1 MFYGRAQIAGLEPGC
16 RVRLRGMVG
25 IGNDGRPAM
34 INPAYDLLGQLAPAS
49 SGRRLRQ
56 AVILTMHRPREDL
69 MAEPAGRPELLP
81 HLQLDELLAELQ
93 GRLQA
98 VLATRDRMRGLLEA
112 VVAIG
117 SGLDL
122 ESTLRRIVEA
132 AVGLVDATYG
142 ALGVIGDNDGGKRR
156 LAEFI
161 PVGLSQDEIAAI
173 DHWPDGR
180 GLLGLLIDDPRPL
193 RLADISAH
201 PASSGFPDGH
211 PPMRG
216 FLGVPVRVRDE
227 VFGNLYLTGKRGG
240 GEFTEDDEAV
250 LVALGAAAGVAVE
263 NARLY
268 EAARRQQRWIQASA
282 EVTTRL
288 LSGSAPGEVL
298 AGITRQARELSGAD
312 LAVLALP
319 DEEGRGLT
327 VTYADGDGAAAA
339 RGLVLPAGRSLSGE
353 VLATGEPVT
362 SADFA
367 ADERASQAARGA
379 MSQIGPAV
387 VFPLGAPGNV
397 RGVLTV
403 GRRHGAPPFPQTQAD
418 VVASFAA
425 QAGVALEL
433 AASRAEAE
441 RLSLYEDR
449 DRIARDLHDLV
460 IQRLYATGMSLE
472 GTMPMITR
480 PEVAS
485 RITNAVDA
493 MDETIKEIRSTIFA
507 LQARGTPTGPDLR
520 GEIVALV
527 DEMADMLGFAPSL
540 RLGPGLSGKVG
551 PEIAE
556 HALAVVREALSNAAR
571 HSGASQVEVTVDVET
586 DKMLVIQVADNG
598 SGLPEGGR
606 RSGLRNLA
614 ARAERLGGELRLA
627 AADPD
632 AATPGTRLEWRVP
645 RGI

>member
-1 MFYGRAQIAGLEPGC
+1 MAGVFGTLYLTPSGGWGHAGHGQGGDDPG
-16 RVRLRGMVG
+16 V
-25 IGNDGRPAM
+25 PT
-34 INPAYDLLGQLAPAS
+34 LAAAEGARYPGDAS
-49 SGRRLRQ
+49 SER
-56 AVILTMHRPREDL
+56 DL
-69 MAEPAGRPELLP
+69 PVEHGAGRPELLP
-81 HLQLDELLAELQ
+81 HLQLDDLLAELQ
-93 GRLQA
+93 ARLQA
-98 VLATRDRMRGLLEA
+98 VMATRDRMQGLLEA

-122 ESTLRRIVEA
+122 ESMLRRIVET
-132 AVGLVDATYG
+132 AVRLVDATYG
-142 ALGVIGDNDGGKRR
+142 ALGVIGEGDEGKR

-161 PVGLSQDEIAAI
+161 PVGLSQEEISRVH
-173 DHWPDGR
+173 HWPEGR

-193 RLADISAH
+193 RLADIAVH

-211 PPMRG
+211 PAMRG

-227 VFGNLYLTGKRGG
+227 VFGNLYLTNKRGG

-268 EAARRQQRWIQASA
+268 EAARLQQRWIQASA

-288 LSGSAPGEVL
+288 LSGSAPAEVL
-298 AGITRQARELSGAD
+298 ADITRQALELSGAD
-312 LAVLALP
+312 LCVLALP
-319 DEEGRGLT
+319 DEEGRRLT
-327 VTYADGDGAAAA
+327 ITYAEGEGADAT
-339 RGLVLPAGRSLSGE
+339 RGLVLPAGQSMSGR

-367 ADERASQAARGA
+367 ADERAAAAARGA
-379 MSQIGPAV
+379 MSQVGPAI

-403 GRRHGAPPFPQTQAD
+403 GRMHGAAPFPAAQAD

-433 AASRAEAE
+433 AASRAEAA
-441 RLSLYEDR
+441 RLFLYEDR
-449 DRIARDLHDLV
+449 ERIARDLHDLV

-493 MDETIKEIRSTIFA
+493 MDLTIKDIRATIFE
-507 LQARGTPTGPDLR
+507 LQARGTADELDLR
-520 GEIVALV
+520 ADIVDLV
-527 DEMADMLGFAPSL
+527 EEMTPLLGFAPSL
-540 RLGPGLSGKVG
+540 RLGAGLGG
-551 PEIAE
+551 EIKPHVAE
-556 HALAVVREALSNAAR
+556 QALAALREALSNAAR
-571 HSGASQVEVTVDVET
+571 HAAATQVDVTVDVGA
-586 DKMLVIQVADNG
+586 DGMLAVQVTDNG
-598 SGLPEGGR
+598 TGIPVGGR
-606 RSGLRNLA
+606 RSGLHNLA
-614 ARAERLGGELRLA
+614 SRAEKLGGGLQLD
-627 AADPD
+627 AADPG
-632 AATPGTRLEWRVP
+632 APLPGTRLTWLVP
-645 RGI
+645 LS

>member
-1 MFYGRAQIAGLEPGC
+1 
-16 RVRLRGMVG
+16 V
-25 IGNDGRPAM
+25 
-34 INPAYDLLGQLAPAS
+34 S
-49 SGRRLRQ
+49 
-56 AVILTMHRPREDL
+56 
-69 MAEPAGRPELLP
+69 RPELLP

-93 GRLQA
+93 SRLQV
-98 VLATRDRMRGLLEA
+98 VLVTRDRMRGLLEA

-122 ESTLRRIVEA
+122 ESTLRRIVQA

-142 ALGVIGDNDGGKRR
+142 ALGVIGEGDEGKR

-161 PVGLSQDEIAAI
+161 PVGLTQDEIARI
-173 DHWPDGR
+173 HHWPEGR

-193 RLADISAH
+193 RLADIAAH

-240 GEFTEDDEAV
+240 GGFTEDDEAV

-288 LSGSAPGEVL
+288 LSGSDPGAVL
-298 AGITRQARELSGAD
+298 AGISRQARELSGAD
-312 LAVLALP
+312 LCVLALP
-319 DEEGRGLT
+319 DEEGRTLT
-327 VTYADGDGAAAA
+327 VTYADGDGAAAV
-339 RGLVLPAGRSLSGE
+339 RGLVLPAGQSLSGR

-362 SADFA
+362 SEDFA
-367 ADERASQAARGA
+367 TDERAARSARGA

-403 GRRHGAPPFPQTQAD
+403 GRRHGALPFPQAQAD

-433 AASRAEAE
+433 DASRAEAE
-441 RLSLYEDR
+441 RLSLLEDR

-493 MDETIKEIRSTIFA
+493 MDETIKEIRATIFQ
-507 LQARGTPTGPDLR
+507 LQTPEAVTGPGLR
-520 GEIVALV
+520 GEILALV
-527 DEMADMLGFAPSL
+527 DEMTDMLGFAPSL
-540 RLGPGLSGKVG
+540 RLGAGLGG
-551 PEIAE
+551 DIRPEVAE
-556 HALAVVREALSNAAR
+556 QALAALREALSNAAR
-571 HSGASQVEVTVDVET
+571 HAHASQVDVTVDAGSDGMLTVQVT
-586 DKMLVIQVADNG
+586 DDGTGIPA
-598 SGLPEGGR
+598 EGR

-614 ARAERLGGELRLA
+614 DRAEKLGGELRLEP
-627 AADPD
+627 ADPD
-632 AATPGTRLEWRVP
+632 ASKPGTRLEWRVP
-645 RGI
+645 R

>member
-1 MFYGRAQIAGLEPGC
+1 MEPG
-16 RVRLRGMVG
+16 
-25 IGNDGRPAM
+25 
-34 INPAYDLLGQLAPAS
+34 AS
-49 SGRRLRQ
+49 S
-56 AVILTMHRPREDL
+56 
-69 MAEPAGRPELLP
+69 RPELAP
-81 HLQLDELLAELQ
+81 SLQLDELLAELQ

-122 ESTLRRIVEA
+122 ESTLRRIVQT

-142 ALGVIGDNDGGKRR
+142 ALGVIGDDKR

-161 PVGLSQDEIAAI
+161 PVGLSQDEIEHI
-173 DHWPDGR
+173 HHWPEGR
-180 GLLGLLIDDPRPL
+180 GLLGLLIEDPRAL
-193 RLADISAH
+193 RLADIADH

-211 PPMRG
+211 PPMRA

-227 VFGNLYLTGKRGG
+227 VFGNLYLTDKQGG

-268 EAARRQQRWIQASA
+268 DAARRQQRWIQASA
-282 EVTTRL
+282 EVTTKL

-298 AGITRQARELSGAD
+298 ADVTRQALELSGAD

-319 DEEGRGLT
+319 DEEGRRLT
-327 VTYADGDGAAAA
+327 ITHAEGDGAAAA
-339 RGLVLPAGRSLSGE
+339 RGLVLQAAQSLSGQ
-353 VLATGEPVT
+353 VLSTGEPVT

-367 ADERASQAARGA
+367 ADERASKEARGA

-397 RGVLTV
+397 RGVLTI
-403 GRRHGAPPFPQTQAD
+403 GRRHGAAPFPQAQAD

-433 AASRAEAE
+433 AARRADAQQ
-441 RLSLYEDR
+441 LSLYEDR

-472 GTMPMITR
+472 GTLPMVGR
-480 PEVAS
+480 PEIAT
-485 RITNAVDA
+485 RISNAVDA
-493 MDETIKEIRSTIFA
+493 MDETIKDIRATIFQ
-507 LQARGTPTGPDLR
+507 LQARDDADRPDLR
-520 GEIVALV
+520 ADVLALV
-527 DEMADMLGFAPSL
+527 EEMTSVLGFAPSL
-540 RLGPGLSGKVG
+540 RMGAGLS
-551 PEIAE
+551 AE
-556 HALAVVREALSNAAR
+556 VSREVAEQALAALREALSNAAR
-571 HSGASQVEVTVDVET
+571 HSGASQVDVMVDV
-586 DKMLVIQVADNG
+586 DPDGILAVQVTDNG
-598 SGLPEGGR
+598 NGLPPEGR
-606 RSGLRNLA
+606 RSGLSNLA
-614 ARAERLGGELRLA
+614 GRADKLGGELRLSP
-627 AADPD
+627 ADPG
-632 AATPGTRLEWRVP
+632 AARPGTRLEWRVP
-645 RGI
+645 CS

>member
-1 MFYGRAQIAGLEPGC
+1 VEPG
-16 RVRLRGMVG
+16 
-25 IGNDGRPAM
+25 P
-34 INPAYDLLGQLAPAS
+34 
-49 SGRRLRQ
+49 
-56 AVILTMHRPREDL
+56 
-69 MAEPAGRPELLP
+69 GRPELLP

-93 GRLQA
+93 ARLQA
-98 VLATRDRMRGLLEA
+98 VPAARDRMRALLEA

-122 ESTLRRIVEA
+122 ESTLRRIVET
-132 AVGLVDATYG
+132 AVDLVDATYG
-142 ALGVIGDNDGGKRR
+142 ALGVIGEGQR

-161 PVGLSQDEIAAI
+161 PVGLSQEEIGRVH
-173 DHWPDGR
+173 HWPEGR
-180 GLLGLLIDDPRPL
+180 GLLGLLIEDPRPL
-193 RLADISAH
+193 RLADICEH

-211 PPMRG
+211 PPMRS

-227 VFGNLYLTGKRGG
+227 VFGNLYLTNKRGG

-268 EAARRQQRWIQASA
+268 EAARLQQRWIQASA
-282 EVTTRL
+282 EVATRL
-288 LSGSAPGEVL
+288 LSGSQPAEVL
-298 AGITRQARELSGAD
+298 AGITRQALELSGAD

-319 DEEGRGLT
+319 DDEGRRLT
-327 VTYADGDGAAAA
+327 ITYAEGEGADAT
-339 RGLVLPAGRSLSGE
+339 RGLVLPAGHSLSGR

-362 SADFA
+362 SGDFA
-367 ADERASQAARGA
+367 ADERAAAAARGA
-379 MSQIGPAV
+379 MSQIGPAI

-403 GRRHGAPPFPQTQAD
+403 GRRHGAAPFPPAQAD

-425 QAGVALEL
+425 QAGIALEL
-433 AASRAEAE
+433 AATRTEAQ

-485 RITNAVDA
+485 RISNAVDA
-493 MDETIKEIRSTIFA
+493 MDETIKEIRATIFD
-507 LQARGTPTGPDLR
+507 LQARDTDRPDLR
-520 GEIVALV
+520 TDIVNV
-527 DEMADMLGFAPSL
+527 VEDMTPLLGFAPSL
-540 RLGPGLSGKVG
+540 RLGAGLGGEIK
-551 PEIAE
+551 PEVAE
-556 HALAVVREALSNAAR
+556 QALAALREALSNAAR
-571 HSGASQVEVTVDVET
+571 HAAASRVDVTVDAGT
-586 DKMLVIQVADNG
+586 DGLLIVQVTDNG
-598 SGLPEGGR
+598 TGIPADGR

-614 ARAERLGGELRLA
+614 SRAEKLGGELRLGPA
-627 AADPD
+627 EPD
-632 AATPGTRLEWRVP
+632 APSPGTRLEWRVP
-645 RGI
+645 LG

>member
-1 MFYGRAQIAGLEPGC
+1 VEPEAG
-16 RVRLRGMVG
+16 
-25 IGNDGRPAM
+25 N
-34 INPAYDLLGQLAPAS
+34 
-49 SGRRLRQ
+49 
-56 AVILTMHRPREDL
+56 
-69 MAEPAGRPELLP
+69 RPELLP

-122 ESTLRRIVEA
+122 ESTLRRIVET
-132 AVGLVDATYG
+132 AVGLVDASYG
-142 ALGVIGDNDGGKRR
+142 ALGVIGEDKR

-161 PVGLSQDEIAAI
+161 PVGLSQEEISRI
-173 DHWPDGR
+173 HHWPEGR

-193 RLADISAH
+193 RLANIADH

-227 VFGNLYLTGKRGG
+227 VFGNLYLTNKRGG

-288 LSGSAPGEVL
+288 LSGSEPAEAL
-298 AGITRQARELSGAD
+298 ADVTRRALELSGAD
-312 LAVLALP
+312 LAMLALP
-319 DEEGRGLT
+319 DEEGRRLT
-327 VTYADGDGAAAA
+327 ITYAEGDGAAAV
-339 RGLVLPAGRSLSGE
+339 RGLVLPAGQSMSGK
-353 VLATGEPVT
+353 VLATGEPVAST
-362 SADFA
+362 DFA
-367 ADERASQAARGA
+367 ADERAAEVARGA
-379 MSQIGPAV
+379 MSQIGPAI
-387 VFPLGAPGNV
+387 VFPLGVPGNV

-403 GRRHGAPPFPQTQAD
+403 GRLHGAAPFPPAQAD

-433 AASRAEAE
+433 AASRAEAQ

-472 GTMPMITR
+472 GTMSMITR

-493 MDETIKEIRSTIFA
+493 MDLTIKDIRATIFA
-507 LQARGTPTGPDLR
+507 LQARDTAVRPDLR
-520 GEIVALV
+520 ADIVGV
-527 DEMADMLGFAPSL
+527 VEEMTPLLGFAPSL
-540 RLGPGLSGKVG
+540 RLGAGLGG
-551 PEIAE
+551 EIRPEVAE
-556 HALAVVREALSNAAR
+556 QALAALREALSNAAR
-571 HSGASQVEVTVDVET
+571 HAAAGRVDVTVDVSA
-586 DKMLVIQVADNG
+586 DGMLAVQVTDNG
-598 SGLPEGGR
+598 TGIPADGR
-606 RSGLRNLA
+606 RSGLHNLA
-614 ARAERLGGELRLA
+614 SRAEKLGGELRLGP
-627 AADPD
+627 ADPD
-632 AATPGTRLEWRVP
+632 APSPGTRLEWCVP
-645 RGI
+645 LG